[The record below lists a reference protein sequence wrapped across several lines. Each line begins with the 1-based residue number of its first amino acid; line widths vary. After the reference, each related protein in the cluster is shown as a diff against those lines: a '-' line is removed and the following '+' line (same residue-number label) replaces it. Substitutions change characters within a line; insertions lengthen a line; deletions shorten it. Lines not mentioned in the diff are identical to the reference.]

1 MKTTFI
7 LLTTLIVL
15 FSHRS
20 IAQDLKTM
28 QLDNKLSILNDRAF
42 FNFPDSAKNIARP
55 VDIMSTDHN
64 INKETRIIYDNGS
77 KRLVFFAQE
86 LYTFGGD
93 DLYELVS
100 KEQDP
105 ENTYL
110 RKVLTKEQAVL
121 SILTTPTTFD
131 SLNPGIFINSLM
143 VKTQDNTLFRIDAY
157 INPAAY
163 PLKDDYIALTERIF
177 SSLTVGNRT
186 NPLKAR
192 KEKVNIFGTEK
203 SFEIEIPEN
212 YAVTVDQKYDFQ
224 VIKFQK
230 YVNFGDTNWINLTI
244 YTGHHPSF
252 FSSDYGF
259 DEPQKTEQSEF
270 LEEKVKWLYYED
282 QKKSIYLK
290 EQKIPCDAI
299 EEELIVH
306 IAMISNSPQSIA
318 ELTTIIGQIQLN
330 K

>member
-1 MKTTFI
+1 MKVAYL
-7 LLTTLIVL
+7 LLTVL
-15 FSHRS
+15 FVLFGIPA
-20 IAQDLKTM
+20 IAQDLKTIK
-28 QLDNKLSILNDRAF
+28 LDNTLSILNDRAF

-64 INKETRIIYDNGS
+64 INKETRIVYDNGS

-93 DLYELVS
+93 DLFELVS
-100 KEQDP
+100 KEED

-110 RKVLTKEQAVL
+110 RKVLTKETNLL
-121 SILTTPTTFD
+121 SILTTPTAFD

-157 INPAAY
+157 INPNAY
-163 PLKDDYIALTERIF
+163 SQKDDYIALTERVF
-177 SSLTVGNRT
+177 STMTIGKRT

-192 KEKVNIFGTEK
+192 KEKVSIFGTEK
-203 SFEIEIPEN
+203 SFELNIPEN
-212 YAVTVDQKYDFQ
+212 YSITVDQKYDFQ

-230 YVNFGDTNWINLTI
+230 YVNFGDTNWIRLTI

-252 FSSDYGF
+252 FNQDYGF
-259 DEPQKTEQSEF
+259 DTYQEIQKSAF
-270 LEEKVKWLYYED
+270 LGKEVDWFYYEN
-282 QKKSIYLK
+282 KAESIYLK
-290 EQKIPCDAI
+290 EQKIPSDAI
-299 EEELIVH
+299 EKGLIVH
-306 IAMISNSPQSIA
+306 VAMISNSPQSLA
-318 ELTTIIGQIQLN
+318 DLTKIIEQIQLN